1 MSAQGKRVSVYVGD
15 PIERVKLTLRDTQ
28 SPMTLSARLNQI
40 THRYL
45 EFVVGGKAPAFNAKE
60 RSEIR
65 RCLDGMEI
73 TPSII
78 RSLDSLVGSDALA
91 QRIEDLTDL
100 ERLMLIER
108 LGL

>member
-45 EFVVGGKAPAFNAKE
+45 AFVVDCKPPTFNAKE

-91 QRIEDLTDL
+91 QRIEALTDM
-100 ERLMLIER
+100 ERLMLIECV
-108 LGL
+108 GL

>member
-1 MSAQGKRVSVYVGD
+1 MSDQGKRTSIYVGD
-15 PIERVKLTLRDTQ
+15 PIEWVKLTLRDTQ

-45 EFVVGGKAPAFNAKE
+45 EFVVDGKAPAFNADE
-60 RSEIR
+60 RVEIR
-65 RCLDGMEI
+65 RCLEGMDI

-78 RSLDSLVGSDALA
+78 RSLDSLVGSDTLA
-91 QRIEDLTDL
+91 QRIEALTNL
-100 ERLMLIER
+100 ERLILIES